1 MKKVMCALRFVFRNG
16 ETWTVKREQIG
27 DLWIKQVTTSYGRI
41 GDGEF
46 VEIHPCESM
55 KIEILKEA
63 DHVNSNDINK
73 GGLEAG
79 MFARVKKFQDIEKMD
94 ILYRDSKNG
103 EKRMNVEKDTI
114 YFPYEALDTDGHDNA
129 NQTSAVMNDRLYIVI
144 DPEKTV
150 EETYPELRVAHS

>member
-16 ETWTVKREQIG
+16 ETWTVKREEIG

-46 VEIHPCESM
+46 QEIHPCESL
-55 KIEILKEA
+55 KIEIFHEA
-63 DHVNSNDINK
+63 DHVDSNDINK

-79 MFARVKKFQDIEKMD
+79 MFARVKQFQDIEKMD

-103 EKRMNVEKDTI
+103 EKRMDVEKDTI

-129 NQTSAVMNDRLYIVI
+129 HQSSEVMNETLYIVI
-144 DPEKTV
+144 DPLKTV
-150 EETYPELRVAHS
+150 EEVYPQLRSSHS

>member
-16 ETWTVKREQIG
+16 ETWTVKRDQIG
-27 DLWIKQVTTSYGRI
+27 DLWIKQVTTSFGRI

-46 VEIHPCESM
+46 EEIHPCESL
-55 KIEILKEA
+55 KIEIQKEA

-79 MFARVKKFQDIEKMD
+79 MFARVKQFQDIEKMD
-94 ILYRDSKNG
+94 ILYRDNKNG

-129 NQTSAVMNDRLYIVI
+129 FQSSAVMNETLYIVI
-144 DPEKTV
+144 DPKQTV
-150 EETYPELRVAHS
+150 LEVYPELRAAHS

>member
-27 DLWIKQVTTSYGRI
+27 DLWIKQVTTSFGRI

-46 VEIHPCESM
+46 EEIHPCESL
-55 KIEILKEA
+55 KIEITKEA

-79 MFARVKKFQDIEKMD
+79 MFARVKQFQDIEKMD

-114 YFPYEALDTDGHDNA
+114 YFPYQALDTDGHDNA
-129 NQTSAVMNDRLYIVI
+129 HQTSSVMNETLYIVI
-144 DPEKTV
+144 DPKQTV
-150 EETYPELRVAHS
+150 EEVYPQVRAAHS

>member
-16 ETWTVKREQIG
+16 ETWTVKRDQIG
-27 DLWIKQVTTSYGRI
+27 DLWIKQVTTSFGRI

-46 VEIHPCESM
+46 EEIHPCESL
-55 KIEILKEA
+55 KIEIKKEA

-129 NQTSAVMNDRLYIVI
+129 FQSSAVMNETLYIVI
-144 DPEKTV
+144 DPKQTV
-150 EETYPELRVAHS
+150 LDIYPELRVSHS